1 MPLIPGVEAGAAM
14 AALEEKVRSGQA
26 ISLLELAEASQ
37 YLINKPYRKQSVI
50 AQLHQKLPEQGRQ
63 QQDRQHK
70 APKKSAERGL

>member
-50 AQLHQKLPEQGRQ
+50 AQLHQKLPEQ
-63 QQDRQHK
+63 DRQHK